1 MFSKIDKIEYFLP
14 KRKKITSKNFNKIYN
29 KTGIKNTRIRNVNQ
43 DVIDLAYKAC
53 LKHKEKLNKIDGII
67 FVTQTPRYLLPSC
80 SCILQDKLKLKEKVF
95 TLDLNMG
102 CSGYIYGLSVAD
114 SLIKNGIG
122 KNILLV
128 CADTYSKYIDKKNT
142 NRFIFSDSATSTLI
156 KQSNKE
162 KIFDFSFF
170 TDGSKHQSIIIDK
183 IDQVEKF
190 SMVGSDVFAFTL
202 KQVPLN
208 IHKYL
213 KKFKKSLKFYKKI
226 FLHQASGIVLENLK
240 RKLNSNNIYIDI
252 EDIGNTTS
260 SSIPISIANAKN
272 KGMIKNNDNLLL

>member
-1 MFSKIDKIEYFLP
+1 MFSKIDKIEYYLP
-14 KRKKITSKNFNKIYN
+14 RRKKIITKNFNKIYN
-29 KTGIKNTRIRNVNQ
+29 KTGIKNTRISNANQ

-53 LKHKEKLNKIDGII
+53 LKHKEKLNKIDSII

-80 SCILQDKLKLKEKVF
+80 SCILQDKLKLKKKVY
-95 TLDLNMG
+95 TIDLNMG

-142 NRFIFSDSATSTLI
+142 NRFIFSDSASSTLI
-156 KQSNKE
+156 KQSNKK

-170 TDGSKHQSIIIDK
+170 TDGSKHQSIIINK

-190 SMVGSDVFAFTL
+190 YMVGSD
-202 KQVPLN
+202 
-208 IHKYL
+208 I
-213 KKFKKSLKFYKKI
+213 
-226 FLHQASGIVLENLK
+226 
-240 RKLNSNNIYIDI
+240 
-252 EDIGNTTS
+252 
-260 SSIPISIANAKN
+260 
-272 KGMIKNNDNLLL
+272 